1 MAVFLALLASLIW
14 GTSDFLGGTVTK
26 KLSAVTTLLWANL
39 LVLPGLLIVTLVI
52 GDLQLTPTTIGWGIV
67 AGISGSLG
75 ICALY
80 QGLATGVMGVVA
92 PIASTSVVLPVVIG
106 VVTGESIGVVRGFGI
121 AMAIAG
127 IVLAGGLS
135 VREFRSGG
143 HRPLLFAGAA
153 AILIGIFLVAMANGS
168 QESALSTLLVM
179 RVTDVGLLLPM
190 VLVLGLTRVPGRSAI
205 PSIAFIGAADLAA
218 NALYGFAVHGS
229 EMAITAVL
237 VSLYPVVTLLMA
249 RRINQERL
257 NREQMIGVTLAM
269 IGVAVVVL
277 G

>member
-257 NREQMIGVTLAM
+257 NREQMIGVALAM

>member
-1 MAVFLALLASLIW
+1 MSVMLALLASLIW

-39 LVLPGLLIVTLVI
+39 LVLPGLTIITLIV
-52 GDLQLTPTTIGWGIV
+52 GDLQLTPLTIGWGIV
-67 AGISGSLG
+67 AGVAGSLG

-92 PIASTSVVLPVVIG
+92 PIASTSVVIPVIVGIAA
-106 VVTGESIGVVRGFGI
+106 GESIGPVRGVGI
-121 AMAIAG
+121 AVAIGG
-127 IVLAGGLS
+127 IILAGGPS
-135 VREFRSGG
+135 VRDFRTGG

-153 AILIGIFLVAMANGS
+153 AVLIGIFLVAVANGS
-168 QESALSTLLVM
+168 QESALSTLVVM
-179 RVTDVGLLLPM
+179 RISDVGLLLPM
-190 VLVLGLTRVPGRSAI
+190 VLLMGLKRVPEKSAL
-205 PSIAFIGAADLAA
+205 PSIAFIGAADLSA

-229 EMAITAVL
+229 QMAITAVL
-237 VSLYPVVTLLMA
+237 VSLYPVVTLFMA
-249 RRINQERL
+249 RQINHERL

-269 IGVAVVVL
+269 AGVAAVVL

>member
-106 VVTGESIGVVRGFGI
+106 VVTGESIGVVRGVGI

-127 IVLAGGLS
+127 IVLAGGPS

-257 NREQMIGVTLAM
+257 NREQMIGVALAM